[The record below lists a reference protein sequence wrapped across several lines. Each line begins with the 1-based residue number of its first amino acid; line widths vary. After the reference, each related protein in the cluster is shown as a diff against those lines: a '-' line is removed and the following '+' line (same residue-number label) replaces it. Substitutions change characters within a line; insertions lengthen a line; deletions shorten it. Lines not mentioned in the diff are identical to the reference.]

1 MAKLKKI
8 LFILVIV
15 VAVGV
20 TGFIALYVAQY
31 VYDSI
36 AQPIIEGKI
45 KEAGLNPDDYDLHGI
60 APWNIRKFV
69 TNQEIIKAGL
79 NPESYDIKGKL
90 TADEVRKK
98 VTGQAIVQQLAEYDL
113 TVNDIDLSDL
123 DLFNLSAEEIREAV
137 YQKILKTI
145 EPKSYF
151 DIFKFK

>member
-1 MAKLKKI
+1 MTKLKKMF
-8 LFILVIV
+8 LILVIV

-20 TGFIALYVAQY
+20 TGYVTRYVFLY

-36 AQPIIEGKI
+36 AQPIIEKKI
-45 KEAGLNPDDYDLHGI
+45 REAGLNPDDYDLRGI
-60 APWNIRKFV
+60 APWDIRKFV

-79 NPESYDIKGKL
+79 NPDDYVIKGKL
-90 TADEVRKK
+90 TADEIKKK

-137 YQKILKTI
+137 YQKILKRI
-145 EPKSYF
+145 EPKILF
-151 DIFKFK
+151 

>member
-8 LFILVIV
+8 LLILVIV

-20 TGFIALYVAQY
+20 FGYVALYV
-31 VYDSI
+31 YDII
-36 AQPIIEGKI
+36 AQPIIERKI
-45 KEAGLNPDDYDLHGI
+45 KEAGLNPDDYDLRGI

-79 NPESYDIKGKL
+79 NPDDYDVKGKL
-90 TADEVRKK
+90 TADEVKKK

-113 TVNDIDLSDL
+113 TVNDVDFSDL
-123 DLFNLSAEEIREAV
+123 DLSELSAEEIREVV
-137 YQKILKTI
+137 YQKILKKI

-151 DIFKFK
+151 DSFR